1 MIEDV
6 RKVQR
11 ELEGRFAAEQ
21 TGTDEVALK
30 LYRES
35 PQLARDYLTRYSV
48 ERGDATVKRWKQL
61 GESLIVKYLD
71 GNVRNEAV
79 GSGLNEDR
87 IDESKSHVPV
97 RRLVLSLRIRR
108 HARRSGRIGR
118 PGRSLDVR

>member
-1 MIEDV
+1 MKARV
-6 RKVQR
+6 TC
-11 ELEGRFAAEQ
+11 LS
-21 TGTDEVALK
+21 VAWFCLVA
-30 LYRES
+30 S
-35 PQLARDYLTRYSV
+35 A
-48 ERGDATVKRWKQL
+48 G
-61 GESLIVKYLD
+61 
-71 GNVRNEAV
+71 V